1 MSDEQVVYMDS
12 DFNEYVI
19 DNGYVY
25 AIGGN
30 PYYNPVPWG
39 FDLTWIMD
47 ASQIPDPAP
56 IPYTGEPFNPEGW
69 NSGTGSGDNNDDDD
83 DPFNPDPD
91 PPNPITPIEDLVWV
105 TDRSQ
110 ADIDAILLHDNSWTE
125 ENMNKATL
133 TYDVVSRWASNAIS
147 VKNALNAAGLRCDA
161 TWETPTQNAK
171 MWVQYPDKPL
181 VMPPGV
187 SVPMGNTNCVY
198 TLIRAFRSFI
208 DVANI
213 VYDRDKLPVDAEFL
227 TYQQINALEEAMS
240 KICTYIADMRNTKV
254 THYSG
259 QLISGGAL
267 NV

>member
-1 MSDEQVVYMDS
+1 MSDEQIVYMDS

-47 ASQIPDPAP
+47 PSQIPDPEP

-69 NSGTGSGDNNDDDD
+69 NSGDNDDDD
-83 DPFNPDPD
+83 DPFNPGPGPD
-91 PPNPITPIEDLVWV
+91 PPNPIPPIEDLIWV
-105 TDRSQ
+105 TDRTQ
-110 ADIDAILLHDNSWTE
+110 ADIDAVLLHSTECTE
-125 ENMNKATL
+125 ENINKATL
-133 TYDVVSRWASNAIS
+133 TYDVVDRWAFNAIS
-147 VKNALNAAGLRCDA
+147 VKKALNDAGLRCDV
-161 TWETPTQNAK
+161 TWDTLTLTKNAK
-171 MWVQYPDKPL
+171 MWVSYPDRPL

-187 SVPMGNTNCVY
+187 NTPMGNTNCVY
-198 TLIRAFRSFI
+198 TLIKAFRTFI

-240 KICTYIADMRNTKV
+240 KICAYIADMRDTKV